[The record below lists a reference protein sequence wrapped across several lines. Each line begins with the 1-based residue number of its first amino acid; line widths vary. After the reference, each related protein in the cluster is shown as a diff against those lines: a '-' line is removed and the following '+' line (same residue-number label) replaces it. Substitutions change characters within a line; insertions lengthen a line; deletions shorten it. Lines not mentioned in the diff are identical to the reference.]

1 MNSGDSLETLLDEA
15 VSRNLCTG
23 AASAVAVGGTT
34 RWSYCVGSTGR
45 EATSSSQTSITPE
58 TRFDAASLTKPLST
72 ALLTLKAFQAGA
84 LRLDDP
90 IEKFLPEVNQ
100 KTRKIPLVA
109 LLTHTAGMPAIPAL
123 QRYFSDT
130 THLDRKSAFLKLFLI
145 EPELSIRQHVWYSC
159 TGYMLMGAIL
169 ERISGMLVGKL
180 FQQEIARPL
189 NLPQATFALDVS
201 RSGEPVPLDDT
212 VATEFCPWRQ
222 KRMHG
227 QVHDESA
234 YCLGGHSGNA
244 GLFLSLKDG
253 LILGDFI
260 LKEGVYKGKQIL
272 KPEIS
277 RLLWREHTP
286 GLEERRTIGFR
297 LHDNNTADGPLWP
310 PQAFGHTGFT
320 GTSIFFEPKRQL
332 VAMLFTNRVYYGR
345 DTTANAIIALRREF
359 HTKVWRLFS

>member
-1 MNSGDSLETLLDEA
+1 
-15 VSRNLCTG
+15 
-23 AASAVAVGGTT
+23 
-34 RWSYCVGSTGR
+34 
-45 EATSSSQTSITPE
+45 
-58 TRFDAASLTKPLST
+58 
-72 ALLTLKAFQAGA
+72 
-84 LRLDDP
+84 
-90 IEKFLPEVNQ
+90 
-100 KTRKIPLVA
+100 
-109 LLTHTAGMPAIPAL
+109 
-123 QRYFSDT
+123 
-130 THLDRKSAFLKLFLI
+130 
-145 EPELSIRQHVWYSC
+145 
-159 TGYMLMGAIL
+159 
-169 ERISGMLVGKL
+169 
-180 FQQEIARPL
+180 
-189 NLPQATFALDVS
+189 
-201 RSGEPVPLDDT
+201 
-212 VATEFCPWRQ
+212 
-222 KRMHG
+222 MHG